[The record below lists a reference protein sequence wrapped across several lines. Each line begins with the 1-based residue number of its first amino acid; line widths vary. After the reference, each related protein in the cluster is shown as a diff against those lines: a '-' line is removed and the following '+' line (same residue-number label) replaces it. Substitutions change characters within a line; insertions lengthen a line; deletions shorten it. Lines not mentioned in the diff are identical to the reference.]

1 MINKLK
7 LPTIS
12 ISLMII
18 FVVGGSIVLLL
29 DWPMGPFHLDW
40 GVWLLAYFGYFYL
53 IAAALF
59 YAKKGR

>member
-1 MINKLK
+1 
-7 LPTIS
+7 
-12 ISLMII
+12 MII

-40 GVWLLAYFGYFYL
+40 GVWLLAYFGYVYL